1 MKTKICSKCKKEKDV
16 CEFGLQSSNKDNL
29 KSSCKECRK
38 IEGKIYR
45 KLNSEKRKETIKN
58 WYNKNPNYNK
68 EYYSSNFVEI
78 NKKNKEWYYLNIE
91 KHKENSKKWDEL
103 NKEKIKEYRNN
114 RIKIIRKTDPIQ
126 NLKFNVRTRVYNI
139 LKTKNIT
146 KQNKTFDIIGC
157 SPEFLKEHIEK
168 QFKDGMTC
176 DNYGKNSWH
185 VDHIIPL
192 SSGKNEKE
200 IYKLCHYTNLQPLW
214 AEDNLKKS
222 NKILN

>member
-114 RIKIIRKTDPIQ
+114 RIKIIRKTDPAQ

-168 QFKDGMTC
+168 QFKDGMTW
-176 DNYGKNSWH
+176 DNYGKNGWH

-200 IYKLCHYTNLQPLW
+200 IYKLSHYTNLQPLW
-214 AEDNLKKS
+214 AEENLSKG
-222 NKILN
+222 NKIL

>member
-68 EYYSSNFVEI
+68 EYYSRNFVEI

-168 QFKDGMTC
+168 QFKNEMTWE
-176 DNYGKNSWH
+176 NYGFYGWH
-185 VDHIIPL
+185 IDHIIPL
-192 SSGKNEKE
+192 SSAKNEE
-200 IYKLCHYTNLQPLW
+200 ELYKLCHYTNLQPLW
-214 AEDNLKKS
+214 AKENLSKGA
-222 NKILN
+222 KIL